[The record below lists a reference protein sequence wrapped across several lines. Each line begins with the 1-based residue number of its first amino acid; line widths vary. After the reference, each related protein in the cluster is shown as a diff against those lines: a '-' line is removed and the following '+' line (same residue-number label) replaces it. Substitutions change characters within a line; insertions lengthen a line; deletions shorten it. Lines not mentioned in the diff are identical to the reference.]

1 MIHADTLISVNLQRS
16 IQVNEKNPKYL
27 NSRNSKWYIKVLAMM
42 LFCLFA
48 LIGLLFIDY
57 FLWETLELLLSGIQ
71 LNFLLV
77 FLLA

>member
-1 MIHADTLISVNLQRS
+1 
-16 IQVNEKNPKYL
+16 
-27 NSRNSKWYIKVLAMM
+27 M